1 MAAPIA
7 DDIDAELRNY
17 HTATA
22 GLTNG
27 LEMGREAGW
36 PRGGV
41 LHDLVVIL
49 SACFC
54 KLARFSLS
62 RYSLTSY

>member
-27 LEMGREAGW
+27 LEMGREAGYSTTW
-36 PRGGV
+36 WSFFLPV
-41 LHDLVVIL
+41 FVSWLVSPYRAIH
-49 SACFC
+49 
-54 KLARFSLS
+54 
-62 RYSLTSY
+62 